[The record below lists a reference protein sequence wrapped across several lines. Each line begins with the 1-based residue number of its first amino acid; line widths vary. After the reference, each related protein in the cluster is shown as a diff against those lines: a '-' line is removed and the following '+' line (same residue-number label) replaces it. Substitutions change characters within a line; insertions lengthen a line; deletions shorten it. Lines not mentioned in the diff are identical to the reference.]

1 MIPESTLVYGSNK
14 ILRTCICHGFKG
26 IQSVY
31 YDYCQNIHLVYDN
44 NDFHRVS
51 KIVPSFSQLFELV
64 MKAVIDA
71 RRRDKTQS
79 KNELVL

>member
-1 MIPESTLVYGSNK
+1 MVQIRYLGLVFVMDLKGFRVYTMITV
-14 ILRTCICHGFKG
+14 RTF
-26 IQSVY
+26 
-31 YDYCQNIHLVYDN
+31 HLVCDN

-71 RRRDKTQS
+71 RRRGKTQS